1 MIGTTVAHYRILE
14 KLGGGG
20 MGVVYKAEDS
30 KLGRFVALK
39 FLPEGAARDP
49 QALERFRREARA
61 ASALD
66 HPHICTI
73 YEIGEHEG
81 QPFIAMQYLEGQT
94 LKHRI
99 GAKPLKTEE
108 LLDLAIQIADA
119 LDAAHA
125 KGIIHRD
132 IKPANIFVT
141 TRGQVKILDF
151 GLAKLTGSAGVSPA
165 GVGQRAFDPPG
176 GTPARPAHD
185 TPTATIEPEAL
196 TSPGVAMGTVAY
208 MSPEQARGEE
218 LDARTDLFSFG
229 AVLYEMATGKLPFQG
244 ATSAAIFGAILH
256 QVPNAPSRLNPDL
269 PPKLEE
275 IISKALEKD
284 RDLRYQVASELRGDL
299 KRLRRDTPS
308 GRSVPIAG
316 PASVPTGTAAVT
328 PHQQASGAV
337 AAERDSS
344 DSQVVAALAKR
355 HKKTLFSAVAAAVIV
370 IAALAY
376 GFRPTLPPPTLSGYT
391 QLTND
396 AAPKSLLG
404 TDGSRLY
411 LNESSVGGE
420 AGLFARAA
428 QMSVNGGNVAPVSF
442 SSQGVEIGIVSVAP
456 DGSRLLAA
464 EIRGLSGAAVPL
476 WAVSTL
482 GGSPV
487 RLADIQG
494 AAGAWSP
501 DGQKL
506 AYTDNTSLLVANAD
520 GTDSRELVRL
530 PGQFAG
536 GPWLGVPPAWS
547 PSGQEI
553 SLTLTD
559 PKTQINHLWKLSA
572 AGRNLRQMFPG
583 WHEQA
588 GECCGSWM
596 PDGKYFVFVSQG
608 QIWAAR
614 EAGNFLHRVSREPVE
629 LTAGAVSYGD
639 PVPSKDGKTI
649 FAVAGLM
656 RGELQRY
663 DAKTNTFGSFLGGIS
678 AQDVSFSRDG
688 QWVAYVSFPEGI
700 LWRSKP
706 DGTEKAQLSFPPVY
720 AMLPR
725 WSPDGKEIVFY
736 GQVHGKPA
744 RIYEVPALGGTSQE
758 LMPDQSGPQADPS
771 WSPDGQSLA
780 FGEVANA
787 GQGPSVI
794 QILDMKTHQITTLPD
809 SQGLFSPRW
818 SPDGRYLAA
827 MPMGSSALELF
838 DFKAQKW
845 SVLLKELLGYPC
857 WSRDGRYLYILHLS
871 GNRGVARL
879 AIPGGKVEQVASLKE
894 LRLTGVYS
902 FWLGLTP
909 DDSPLLLKD
918 AGTQEIVSMSWTAP

>member
-1 MIGTTVAHYRILE
+1 
-14 KLGGGG
+14 
-20 MGVVYKAEDS
+20 MGVVYKAEDL

-39 FLPEGAARDP
+39 FLPEGLSPDP
-49 QALERFRREARA
+49 QALERFQREARA

-99 GAKPLKTEE
+99 GTRPLKTEE
-108 LLDLAIQIADA
+108 LLELAIQIADA

-125 KGIIHRD
+125 RGIIHRD
-132 IKPANIFVT
+132 IKPANIFIT
-141 TRGQVKILDF
+141 TRGQAKILDF
-151 GLAKLTGSAGVSPA
+151 GLAKLTVGAGLVPTQDGRRQ
-165 GVGQRAFDPPG
+165 GVPL
-176 GTPARPAHD
+176 HD
-185 TPTATIEPEAL
+185 TPTVTIEPEAL

-229 AVLYEMATGKLPFQG
+229 ALLYEMATGKLPFDG

-256 QVPNAPSRLNPDL
+256 ETPNAPSRLNPDL
-269 PPKLEE
+269 PPRLEE
-275 IISKALEKD
+275 IINKALEKD

-299 KRLRRDTPS
+299 KRVKRDTPS
-308 GRSVPIAG
+308 GRSAPMAV
-316 PASVPTGTAAVT
+316 PASAPTGTAAVT
-328 PHQQASGAV
+328 PLQQASGGV
-337 AAERDSS
+337 AAQRDSS
-344 DSQVVAALAKR
+344 DSQVVASLARR
-355 HKKTLFSAVAAAVIV
+355 HKKTLFAAVAASAIV

-376 GFRPTLPPPTLSGYT
+376 VFRPTLPPPTLSGYT

-411 LNESSVGGE
+411 LDESSVG
-420 AGLFARAA
+420 AAASLFAGAA

-442 SSQGVEIGIVSVAP
+442 SSQGIEYGILSVSP

-464 EIRGLSGAAVPL
+464 ELRGLSAAAVPL
-476 WAVSTL
+476 WAVPTL
-482 GGSPV
+482 GGAPV

-494 AAGAWSP
+494 GAGGWSP
-501 DGQKL
+501 DGRKL
-506 AYTDNTSLLVANAD
+506 AYTNDTSLFLANAD

-530 PGQFAG
+530 PGRFVG
-536 GPWLGVPPAWS
+536 GPWLSASPAWS

-553 SLTLTD
+553 ALSLTD
-559 PKTQINHLWKLSA
+559 PKTRINHLWELSVD
-572 AGRNLRQMFPG
+572 GRNLHEMFPG

-596 PDGKYFVFVSQG
+596 PDGKYFVFLSQG

-614 EAGNFLHRVSREPVE
+614 EADSFMHRVSREPVE

-649 FAVAGLM
+649 FAVAGFT
-656 RGELQRY
+656 RGELVRY
-663 DAKTNTFGSFLGGIS
+663 DTRAKTFASFLGGIS
-678 AQDVSFSRDG
+678 AQDVSFSKDG
-688 QWVAYVSFPEGI
+688 QWVAYVSFPDGT

-706 DGTEKAQLSFPPVY
+706 DGAEKAQLSSPPVY
-720 AMLPR
+720 AQLPR

-736 GQVHGKPA
+736 GQVQGRPA
-744 RIYEVPALGGTSQE
+744 RIYQVPAAGGAPQE
-758 LMPDQSGPQADPS
+758 VTPNQSGQQADPS
-771 WSPDGQSLA
+771 WSPDGESLA
-780 FGEVANA
+780 FGEVANT
-787 GQGPSVI
+787 GPGAI
-794 QILDMKTHQITTLPD
+794 RILDMKTHQITMLPD

-827 MPMGSSALELF
+827 MPMDSSALKLF

-845 SVLLKELLGYPC
+845 SVLVKELAGYPC
-857 WSRDGRYLYILHLS
+857 WSRDGMYLYVLRLA
-871 GNRGVARL
+871 GNRGVERV
-879 AIPGGKVEQVASLKE
+879 AIPGGKVEQVAGLKE

>member
-1 MIGTTVAHYRILE
+1 MIETTVAHYRILE

-20 MGVVYKAEDS
+20 MGVVYKAEDT

-39 FLPEGAARDP
+39 FLPEGLAGDS

-66 HPHICTI
+66 HPNICTV

-94 LKHRI
+94 LKQHI

-108 LLDLAIQIADA
+108 LLDLATQIADA

-141 TRGQVKILDF
+141 ARGQAKILDF

-165 GVGQRAFDPPG
+165 AVGRRSFDPAG
-176 GTPARPAHD
+176 GTPAVPAHD
-185 TPTATIEPEAL
+185 TPTTTIEPEAL

-218 LDARTDLFSFG
+218 LDARSDLFSFG
-229 AVLYEMATGKLPFQG
+229 AVLYEMATGRLPFDG

-256 QVPNAPSRLNPDL
+256 ETPSPPSRLNPDL

-275 IISKALEKD
+275 IIGKALEKD

-299 KRLRRDTPS
+299 KRLKRDTPS
-308 GRSVPIAG
+308 GRSTTSAAAPSTL
-316 PASVPTGTAAVT
+316 PGTAAVT
-328 PHQQASGAV
+328 PLPQASGAV

-344 DSQVVAALAKR
+344 DSQMVAALARR
-355 HKKTLFSAVAAAVIV
+355 HKKTLIDAIGAAAVV
-370 IAALAY
+370 IGALAY
-376 GFRPTLPPPTLSGYT
+376 LLRPMLPPPTLSGYT

-396 AAPKSLLG
+396 AVAKGLLG

-411 LNESSVGGE
+411 LIESGIGAV
-420 AGLFARAA
+420 
-428 QMSVNGGNVAPVSF
+428 QMSVSGGTVAPLAVNWHGLYGLLGVS
-442 SSQGVEIGIVSVAP
+442 P
-456 DGSRLLAA
+456 DGSRLLAR
-464 EIRGLSGAAVPL
+464 ELKGLSGASMPL
-476 WAVSTL
+476 WAVPTL
-482 GGSPV
+482 GGSLV

-494 AAGAWSP
+494 NAGAWSP

-506 AYTDNTSLLVANAD
+506 AYTNNGSLYLASAD
-520 GTDSRELVRL
+520 GTDSHELARM
-530 PGQFAG
+530 PGPIAG
-536 GPWLGVPPAWS
+536 GPDLTTWPTWS
-547 PSGQEI
+547 PSGREI
-553 SLTLTD
+553 ALTLTD
-559 PKTQINHLWKLSA
+559 PNTQIRHLWKLSA
-572 AGRNLRQMFPG
+572 DGGNLHQMFPG
-583 WHEQA
+583 WNTQT

-596 PDGKYFVFVSQG
+596 PDGKYFVFASQG

-614 EAGNFLHRVSREPVE
+614 EAGSFLHKVSREPVK
-629 LTAGAVSYGD
+629 LTAGAVSYGY

-649 FAVAGLM
+649 FAVAGFL
-656 RGELQRY
+656 RGEIERY
-663 DAKTNTFGSFLGGIS
+663 DAKTKTFGTFLGGVS
-678 AQDVSFSRDG
+678 AQDISFSRDG
-688 QWVAYVSFPEGI
+688 QWVAYVSYPEGI

-706 DGTEKAQLSFPPVY
+706 DGTEKAQISSPPVY
-720 AMLPR
+720 ALLPR
-725 WSPDGKEIVFY
+725 WSVDGKEIVFY
-736 GQVHGKPA
+736 SRVTGKPS
-744 RIYEVPALGGTSQE
+744 RIYQVPAAGGAPQE
-758 LMPDQSGPQADPS
+758 LMPNQSGQQADPS
-771 WSPDGQSLA
+771 WSPDGAALA
-780 FGEVANA
+780 FSGVANA
-787 GQGPSVI
+787 GKSAI

-809 SQGLFSPRW
+809 SEGLFSPRW

-827 MPMGSSALELF
+827 MPTDSSALDLF
-838 DFKAQKW
+838 DFKSQKW
-845 SVLLKELLGYPC
+845 SVLVKGLVGYPC
-857 WSRDGRYLYILHLS
+857 WSRDGRYIYALDLS
-871 GNRGVARL
+871 QNRGVQRVAV
-879 AIPGGKVEQVASLKE
+879 PGGKVDLVAGLKE
-894 LRLTGVYS
+894 LRLAGVYG

-918 AGTQEIVSMSWTAP
+918 AGTQEIVSMAWTAP